1 MLKKRFQINIQ
12 YAMILCLLFLAAI
25 NFDAKFFYFAFGAA
39 IVTMFF
45 LRRIKMNAVSVVYLA
60 LGLLMGAFHASLDL
74 MSALRPLAF
83 FLVYLVG
90 YNIPRSFLARKDG
103 KKEQDVTYQLL
114 VTVALGSFAHLML
127 NFLLNMGNDLDRN
140 TVDIWSGEIMAAT
153 GQAALGCIM
162 MGLGAAMVI
171 QPDKKRSRLFG
182 VIVIA
187 GMLLYNLA
195 LAGRTLLVIL
205 LICLAVGSLYA
216 AAKSGRSTTKR
227 LKIVIRISILALVLL
242 TAYLLNI
249 GGVRGFVEDS
259 NLYQRF
265 FEDAELGI
273 SETGRWANRVLY
285 LKKML
290 EYPFGGLHMRERF
303 GYAHDLL
310 LDAYDEFGILALL
323 LLLLA
328 VADGC
333 RQLYLFCKNEDHK
346 LSYRVALLCCY
357 TAILLEFCVEPI
369 FAGMPWLFVCYS
381 LINAALACTNRAA
394 KVERQR
400 MMDQ

>member
-127 NFLLNMGNDLDRN
+127 NFLLNMGNDLGRN

-216 AAKSGRSTTKR
+216 AAKYIGGRDDMNLVQLVSFGCGVDAITTDEVR
-227 LKIVIRISILALVLL
+227 SIL
-242 TAYLLNI
+242 
-249 GGVRGFVEDS
+249 
-259 NLYQRF
+259 
-265 FEDAELGI
+265 EDAGKIYTQIKIDEITNLGAVKI
-273 SETGRWANRVLY
+273 RLRSLFAACDA
-285 LKKML
+285 KK
-290 EYPFGGLHMRERF
+290 RE
-303 GYAHDLL
+303 GKA
-310 LDAYDEFGILALL
+310 
-323 LLLLA
+323 
-328 VADGC
+328 
-333 RQLYLFCKNEDHK
+333 
-346 LSYRVALLCCY
+346 
-357 TAILLEFCVEPI
+357 
-369 FAGMPWLFVCYS
+369 
-381 LINAALACTNRAA
+381 
-394 KVERQR
+394 
-400 MMDQ
+400 